1 MVRDMKHHLPA
12 EFRERLR
19 KTPPSLII
27 LLSGVFIGTFLAGSI
42 SMAFWPK
49 VYTASTTIEIQPI
62 DHAEIS
68 AEMGKRFRSR
78 RFLNTQAD
86 IIGSKNFLVKVAWEN
101 GLAQKW
107 KASSSKTS
115 SMLTRATT
123 VNRRGNRIDVTFKSS
138 RPREAIEITNLIG
151 TAYLDHWRNLH
162 KDRYTEVYRQVEKD
176 FEDFQA
182 DAAVKLAAFRL
193 LNESDSTEEDM
204 ERARAELQALK
215 EENAIFENSLSSI
228 DREKTLVSSA
238 ARVTIPASMDTL
250 DHGVNLQSGFLF
262 VFFVSLLATLSVGAV
277 AYHRASSPVASIPE
291 ISRTVSRANLLLI
304 PEKNG
309 DFTQRNASFEKIKN
323 RIIQLKPHPGVSV
336 TLLPCQTEVDISPIA
351 CEMASSMALDGLS
364 TILVEGDL
372 KSPSIHTVFNAAQHP
387 GISDFLRGDFDLQET
402 VVKTSI
408 NNLWIMPG
416 GAPCENS
423 RELLSEARMNELLK
437 ELTERFDIVIVSSP
451 AIISSVDPLILIGK
465 TELTFLCCESG
476 HTPKEL
482 LVRSRKAIL
491 QSGGTFAGLV
501 LNSVKHLTYRRYHAK
516 QVLGIR

>member
-1 MVRDMKHHLPA
+1 MKHHLPA
-12 EFRERLR
+12 EFREHLR

-27 LLSGVFIGTFLAGSI
+27 LLAGVFVGTFLAGAI

-49 VYTASTTIEIQPI
+49 IYTASTSIEIQPI
-62 DHAEIS
+62 DEDEIS
-68 AEMGKRFRSR
+68 PEMRKRFRSR

-107 KASSSKTS
+107 EASSSKTS

-123 VNRRGNRIDVTFKSS
+123 VKRRGNHIDIAFKSN
-138 RPREAIEITNLIG
+138 RPKEAIEISNLIG
-151 TAYLDHWRNLH
+151 QAYLHHWRNLH

-182 DAAVKLAAFRL
+182 DAAVKIAAFRL
-193 LNESDSTEEDM
+193 LNESEATEEDM
-204 ERARAELQALK
+204 EKARVELQALK

-238 ARVTIPASMDTL
+238 ARVTVPASMDTL
-250 DHGVNLQSGFLF
+250 DHGVNLHSGFLF
-262 VFFVSLLATLSVGAV
+262 VFFVSLLTTLSVGAV
-277 AYHRASSPVASIPE
+277 AYHRASRLVASIPE
-291 ISRTVSRANLLLI
+291 ISRTVSGANLLLI
-304 PEKNG
+304 PEKTG
-309 DFTQRNASFEKIKN
+309 DFAQRNASFEKIKN
-323 RIIQLKPHPGVSV
+323 RIMQLKPHPGVSV

-364 TILVEGDL
+364 TILVEGNL

-387 GISDFLRGDFDLQET
+387 GISDFLRGEFDLQES
-402 VVKTSI
+402 VVKSSI

-416 GAPCENS
+416 GAPCEDS
-423 RELLSEARMNELLK
+423 RELLSEVRMNELLK
-437 ELTERFDIVIVSSP
+437 ELSERFDIVIINSP

-465 TELTFLCCESG
+465 TDLTFLCCESG
-476 HTPKEL
+476 HAPKEL
-482 LVRSRKAIL
+482 LVRARKAIL

-501 LNSVKHLTYRRYHAK
+501 LNSVKSRAYQRYSAK
-516 QVLGIR
+516 QALGTR